1 MINNPYGYMPQFQPV
16 VAPPVQRMQQPVVEQ
31 QTPQLQPNVVNIVGS
46 MQEAQNAAISMDG
59 NIFYFLFGDTILARK
74 WQFSNGKIENAIYK
88 IVPTDQQEVAEPVDR
103 LKTIED
109 KLDTLITQSKYPIN
123 KYKGTKDAE

>member
-1 MINNPYGYMPQFQPV
+1 MFNSPYYMPQQNYMP
-16 VAPPVQRMQQPVVEQ
+16 QRE

-59 NIFYFLFGDTILARK
+59 NVFYFLFGDTILARK

-88 IVPTDQQEVAEPVDR
+88 IVPTEQEEQTDKKEDR
-103 LKTIED
+103 LKNIEEKLD
-109 KLDTLITQSKYPIN
+109 KLIVQSKYPIN
-123 KYKGTKDAE
+123 KHKGVKDAE